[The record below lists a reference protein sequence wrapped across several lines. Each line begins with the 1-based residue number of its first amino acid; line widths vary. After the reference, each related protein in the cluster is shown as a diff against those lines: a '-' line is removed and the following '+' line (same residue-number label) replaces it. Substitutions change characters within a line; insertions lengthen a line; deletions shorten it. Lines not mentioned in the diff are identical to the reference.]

1 MDIKLEDLKV
11 QETMSI
17 GDLGMSVTS
26 VGGGGNSIQFE
37 EDPVDSGYVKYN
49 QETGFYS
56 TEEIDLSGEADIE
69 YVDEIAKTIPKIEL
83 TLKDNG
89 AYTLTINKG

>member
-56 TEEIDLSGEADIE
+56 TEEIDLSGKADIE